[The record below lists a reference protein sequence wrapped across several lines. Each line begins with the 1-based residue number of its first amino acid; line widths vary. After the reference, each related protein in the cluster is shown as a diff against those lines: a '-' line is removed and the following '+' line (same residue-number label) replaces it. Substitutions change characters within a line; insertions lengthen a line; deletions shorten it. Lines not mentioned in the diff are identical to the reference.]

1 MSLSQFRI
9 QFTPVNALELRVYD
23 TLLFCQRILQ
33 SGDKIDH
40 FDKWSELYQQ
50 DMARPSFVRRGPL
63 IIGTELL
70 LPSPLNYSILV
81 RPPPAQSPHTVLM
94 DILIGFGHII

>member
-1 MSLSQFRI
+1 MTRCYFARGFYNQETKLTILTSGANCTSR
-9 QFTPVNALELRVYD
+9 TWPGPALL
-23 TLLFCQRILQ
+23 
-33 SGDKIDH
+33 G
-40 FDKWSELYQQ
+40 
-50 DMARPSFVRRGPL
+50 GPL

-94 DILIGFGHII
+94 DILIGFGHNVFLLQQSPVVKI

>member
-1 MSLSQFRI
+1 M
-9 QFTPVNALELRVYD
+9 TPLDALELRVYD
-23 TLLFCQRILQ
+23 PLSFCQRILQ
-33 SGDKIDH
+33 SGAKIDH
-40 FDKWSELYQQ
+40 FEQWSELHQR
-50 DMARPSFVRRGPL
+50 DMARPRFIRRAPL

-94 DILIGFGHII
+94 DILIGFGHIV